1 MKKCLCLF
9 LIFSTVVL
17 CACSNQINNIVL
29 DNISDLRTNFFVG
42 ENQDFFAE
50 LSSGKREEQFFY
62 DGISTRKVDC
72 AVLSIGF
79 FKTNYSNAIEVQVE
93 IDGQAQNAILQ
104 HSPFEELFMIDLEKA
119 IDDNA
124 KVSIYY
130 NNQKVDLKCISKDWE
145 IDYNKAI
152 EIGIKKFQSELENLY
167 FNGKLNAEGYL
178 KIVYE
183 KEFNKTYWYFGIIDR
198 VGEKYNIL
206 IDVNDGR
213 VINSTSDT
221 R

>member
-1 MKKCLCLF
+1 MKKFLCLF

-62 DGISTRKVDC
+62 DGVSTRKVDC

-104 HSPFEELFMIDLEKA
+104 HSPFEELFMIDLEKS

-124 KVSIYY
+124 KVAIIY
-130 NNQKVDLKCISKDWE
+130 NAKKVELKCVSKDWQ
-145 IDYNKAI
+145 IDYSKAL
-152 EIGIKKFQSELENLY
+152 EIGIKNFQAELENLY

-198 VGEKYNIL
+198 AGEKYNIL

-213 VINSTSDT
+213 VVNALHA
-221 R
+221 

>member
-1 MKKCLCLF
+1 MKKFLYFILTFCLV
-9 LIFSTVVL
+9 IF
-17 CACSNQINNIVL
+17 CGCDDQINNIVI

-42 ENQDFFAE
+42 ENETFFAE

-62 DGISTRKVDC
+62 DGISTQKVDC

-93 IDGQAQNAILQ
+93 IDGQKQNAILQ
-104 HSPFEELFMIDLEKA
+104 HSPFEELFMVDLEKT

-124 KVSIYY
+124 KISVVY
-130 NNQKVDLKCISKDWE
+130 NDKKVDLKCFSKDWQ
-145 IDYNKAI
+145 IDYIKALNL
-152 EIGIKKFQSELENLY
+152 GIKNFQAELENLY

-183 KEFNKTYWYFGIIDR
+183 REFGKTYWYFGIIDR
-198 VGEKYNIL
+198 SGKRYSIL
-206 IDVNDGR
+206 IDVNSGLIID
-213 VINSTSDT
+213 N
-221 R
+221 